1 MEDPMQE
8 FKFPQ
13 GKFSG
18 WKRDNEI
25 LAGGMVRF
33 FAPARQRLNSDQSHT
48 SAIEFEDE
56 ETDSPQSQ
64 RT

>member
-1 MEDPMQE
+1 MQE

-25 LAGGMVRF
+25 FAGEWCF
-33 FAPARQRLNSDQSHT
+33 FAGVAGVQ
-48 SAIEFEDE
+48 EFRSE
-56 ETDSPQSQ
+56 EWC
-64 RT
+64 